1 MSNVI
6 IVGMQWGD
14 EGKGKIVDLLC
25 PAFDGVVRYQGGHNA
40 GHTVKFRD
48 RHFALRLIPS
58 GILRP
63 EMACFMGNGMVI
75 APDAFLEELDQL
87 AAFGVQVE
95 GRLFVSNRAHVLLPF
110 HAAVDRARE
119 GAGGS
124 NRIGTT
130 SRGIGPAYESKASR
144 YGLRTCDLD
153 APGLEERLAILWR
166 RAEMELAALGAA
178 TPAAAGAP
186 VTSDTLETSETSETS
201 QTSESSQIAACVEQC
216 RAWAERLRP
225 HLRDTEQLLNSWIA
239 DGRSLLFE
247 GAQGTLLDIDHGTYP
262 YVTSSN
268 STAGGACTGT
278 GVPPTRIDG
287 AIGVLKAYT
296 TRVGGGP
303 FPSELADARGDFLRQ
318 RGNEFGTVT
327 GRPRRCGWL
336 DTVVARYAQLLN
348 GIDTVA
354 LTKLDVLDDFDEI
367 PVCVAYRLDGRELR
381 ELPPDRHCLERAEPV
396 LRTFKGWKR
405 STAGILDE
413 SELPAAARAYI
424 DFIEQEIGA
433 PVTLVSTGPRREET
447 LLRDHPTLHR
457 LTSGK
462 LARVLEQR

>member
-119 GAGGS
+119 GAGGG

-153 APGLEERLAILWR
+153 APDLEERLAILWR
-166 RAEMELAALGAA
+166 RAAMELAALGAA
-178 TPAAAGAP
+178 SPESPGTPASP
-186 VTSDTLETSETSETS
+186 DTPETSETSETS
-201 QTSESSQIAACVEQC
+201 DTSEINACVEQC
-216 RAWAERLRP
+216 RNWAERLRP
-225 HLRDTEQLLNSWIA
+225 HLRDTEQLLNAWIA
-239 DGRSLLFE
+239 GGRSLLFE

-381 ELPPDRHCLERAEPV
+381 ELPPDRRCLEAAEPV

-413 SELPAAARAYI
+413 SELPAAARDYI
-424 DFIEQEIGA
+424 DFIEHELGA

-462 LARVLEQR
+462 LGRVLEQR

>member
-1 MSNVI
+1 MANVV

-48 RHFALRLIPS
+48 HHFSLRLIPS
-58 GILRP
+58 GILHA
-63 EMACFMGNGMVI
+63 EMVCVMGNGMVI
-75 APDAFLEELDQL
+75 APDAFLEEVDQL
-87 AAFGVQVE
+87 AASGVRFD
-95 GRLFVSNRAHVLLPF
+95 GRLFVSNRAHVLLPL
-110 HAAVDRARE
+110 HAALDRARE
-119 GAGGS
+119 ESRGS

-130 SRGIGPAYESKASR
+130 SRGIGPAYASKASR
-144 YGLRTCDLD
+144 YGLRTCDLT
-153 APGLEERLAILWR
+153 APDLADRLENLRH
-166 RAEMELAALGAA
+166 RAEVELAGLGAPTLAALGAD
-178 TPAAAGAP
+178 
-186 VTSDTLETSETSETS
+186 VS
-201 QTSESSQIAACVEQC
+201 VEQC
-216 RAWAERLRP
+216 RGWAERLEP
-225 HLRDTEQLLNSWIA
+225 YLRDTEQLLNSWIA
-239 DGRSLLFE
+239 GGRSLLFE
-247 GAQGTLLDIDHGTYP
+247 GAQGTLLDLDHGTYP

-303 FPSELADARGDFLRQ
+303 FPCELTDARGDFLRQ

-336 DTVVARYAQLLN
+336 DTVVARYARLLN

-367 PVCVAYRLDGRELR
+367 PVCVAYRRDGKELR
-381 ELPPDRHCLERAEPV
+381 DLPPDRHSLETAEPV
-396 LRTFKGWKR
+396 LRTFKGWKQ
-405 STAGILDE
+405 STAGILAEAD
-413 SELPAAARAYI
+413 LPAAARGYI
-424 DFIEQEIGA
+424 DFIAQELDA
-433 PVTLVSTGPRREET
+433 PITLVSTGPRREET

-457 LTSGK
+457 LTSGQLGK
-462 LARVLEQR
+462 VLEQR

>member
-87 AAFGVQVE
+87 AAFGVEVQ

-119 GAGGS
+119 AAGGG

-130 SRGIGPAYESKASR
+130 ARGIGPAYESKASR

-153 APGLEERLAILWR
+153 APDLEERLAILRR
-166 RAEMELAALGAA
+166 RAAMELASLGAA
-178 TPAAAGAP
+178 ALGTAGAGE
-186 VTSDTLETSETSETS
+186 TAETSETSE
-201 QTSESSQIAACVEQC
+201 IAACAEQC

-225 HLRDTEQLLNSWIA
+225 HLRDTEQLLNAWIA
-239 DGRSLLFE
+239 GGRSLLFE

-303 FPSELADARGDFLRQ
+303 FPSELGDARGDFLRQ

-367 PVCVAYRLDGRELR
+367 PVCVAYRLDGREVR
-381 ELPPDRHCLERAEPV
+381 ELPPDRRCLERAEPV
-396 LRTFKGWKR
+396 LRVFKGWQR
-405 STAGILDE
+405 STAGVLEE
-413 SELPAAARAYI
+413 SELPAAARAYV
-424 DFIEQEIGA
+424 DFIEQELGA
-433 PVTLVSTGPRREET
+433 AVTLVSTGPRREET
-447 LLRDHPTLHR
+447 LLRDHPTLQR
-457 LTSGK
+457 LTSGR
-462 LARVLEQR
+462 LGQVLEQR

>member
-1 MSNVI
+1 MANVI

-58 GILRP
+58 GILHA
-63 EMACFMGNGMVI
+63 EMTCVMGNGMVI
-75 APDAFLEELDQL
+75 APDAFLDEVGQL
-87 AAFGVQVE
+87 EASGVEVR

-110 HAAVDRARE
+110 HTALDRARE
-119 GAGGS
+119 EAGGA

-130 SRGIGPAYESKASR
+130 ARGIGPAYASKASR

-153 APGLEERLAILWR
+153 APDLAERLAVLR
-166 RAEMELAALGAA
+166 SRAEMELAALAA
-178 TPAAAGAP
+178 PPLAALSADI
-186 VTSDTLETSETSETS
+186 S
-201 QTSESSQIAACVEQC
+201 VEQC
-216 RAWAERLRP
+216 RAWSERLAP
-225 HLRDTEQLLNSWIA
+225 LLRDTEQLLNGWIA
-239 DGRSLLFE
+239 GGRSLLFE
-247 GAQGTLLDIDHGTYP
+247 GAQGTLLDLDHGTYP

-303 FPSELADARGDFLRQ
+303 FPCELTDARGDFLRQ

-336 DTVVARYAQLLN
+336 DTVIARYARLLN
-348 GIDTVA
+348 GIDTIA

-367 PVCVAYRLDGRELR
+367 PVCVAYRRHGQELR
-381 ELPPDRHCLERAEPV
+381 DLPPDRAALESAEPV

-405 STAGILDE
+405 STAGIVDE
-413 SELPAAARAYI
+413 AGLPPAARDYV
-424 DFIEQEIGA
+424 DFIEQELEA

-447 LLRDHPTLHR
+447 LLRDHPSLHR
-457 LTSGK
+457 LTSGR
-462 LARVLEQR
+462 LDRVLAQR

>member
-1 MSNVI
+1 MPGAVM
-6 IVGMQWGD
+6 VGTQWGD
-14 EGKGKIVDLLC
+14 EGKGKFTDYL
-25 PAFDGVVRYQGGHNA
+25 AKEASMVVRYQGGHNA

-87 AAFGVQVE
+87 AAFGVEVQ

-119 GAGGS
+119 AAGGG

-130 SRGIGPAYESKASR
+130 ARGIGPAYESKASR

-153 APGLEERLAILWR
+153 APDLEERLAILRR
-166 RAEMELAALGAA
+166 RATMELASLGAA
-178 TPAAAGAP
+178 
-186 VTSDTLETSETSETS
+186 TSETSEAS
-201 QTSESSQIAACVEQC
+201 ETSEITACAEQC

-225 HLRDTEQLLNSWIA
+225 HLRDTEQLLNAWIA
-239 DGRSLLFE
+239 GGRSLLFE

-303 FPSELADARGDFLRQ
+303 FPSELGDARGDFLRQ

-381 ELPPDRHCLERAEPV
+381 ELPPDRRGLERAEPV
-396 LRTFKGWKR
+396 LRTFKGWQR
-405 STAGILDE
+405 STAGVLEE
-413 SELPAAARAYI
+413 SELPAAARAYV
-424 DFIEQEIGA
+424 DFIEQELGA
-433 PVTLVSTGPRREET
+433 AVTLVSTGPRREET
-447 LLRDHPTLHR
+447 LLRDHPTLQR
-457 LTSGK
+457 LTSGR
-462 LARVLEQR
+462 LGQVLEQR

>member
-1 MSNVI
+1 MANAV

-58 GILRP
+58 GILHP
-63 EMACFMGNGMVI
+63 GMACFMGNGMVI
-75 APDAFLEELDQL
+75 APDAFLEELGQL
-87 AAFGVQVE
+87 AASGVDVDD
-95 GRLFVSNRAHVLLPF
+95 RLFVSNRAHVLLPF
-110 HAAVDRARE
+110 HAAVDQARE
-119 GAGGS
+119 AAGGS

-130 SRGIGPAYESKASR
+130 ARGIGPAYESKASR
-144 YGLRTCDLD
+144 YGIRACDLG
-153 APGLEERLAILWR
+153 APDLAERLEILRR
-166 RAEMELAALGAA
+166 RADMELAALGAPQA
-178 TPAAAGAP
+178 GDAGPAGTPAVA
-186 VTSDTLETSETSETS
+186 VTVD
-201 QTSESSQIAACVEQC
+201 ACH
-216 RAWAERLRP
+216 AWAERLAP
-225 HLRDTEQLLNSWIA
+225 HLRDTEQLLNAWIA
-239 DGRSLLFE
+239 AGRSLLFE

-296 TRVGGGP
+296 TRVGSGP
-303 FPSELADARGDFLRQ
+303 FACELTDARGDFLRQ

-336 DTVVARYAQLLN
+336 DLVVARYAQLLN

-367 PVCVAYRLDGRELR
+367 EVCVAYRLRGETVRD
-381 ELPPDRHCLERAEPV
+381 LPADRLSLETAEPV
-396 LRTFKGWKR
+396 LRRFKGWKA
-405 STAGILDE
+405 STAGIVEEAD
-413 SELPAAARAYI
+413 LPAAARAYI
-424 DFIEQEIGA
+424 DFIEQEVGA
-433 PVTLVSTGPRREET
+433 AITLVSTGPRREET
-447 LLRDHPTLHR
+447 LVRDQPILQR
-457 LTSGK
+457 LTSGR
-462 LARVLEQR
+462 LGRVIEQR

>member
-1 MSNVI
+1 MANVI

-48 RHFALRLIPS
+48 RHFSLRLIPS
-58 GILRP
+58 GILHA

-75 APDAFLEELDQL
+75 APDAFLEELGQL
-87 AAFGVQVE
+87 AASGVSVE

-119 GAGGS
+119 EAGGS

-130 SRGIGPAYESKASR
+130 SRGIGPAYEGKASR

-153 APGLEERLAILWR
+153 APDLEERLAILER
-166 RAEMELAALGAA
+166 RAGWELAALGAA
-178 TPAAAGAP
+178 SAPAAAAGSGGEPEPA
-186 VTSDTLETSETSETS
+186 VS
-201 QTSESSQIAACVEQC
+201 AGQC
-216 RAWAERLRP
+216 RAWAARLAP
-225 HLRDTEQLLNSWIA
+225 HLRDTEQLINAWIA
-239 DGRSLLFE
+239 SGRSLLFE
-247 GAQGTLLDIDHGTYP
+247 GAQGTLLDLDHGTYP
-262 YVTSSN
+262 FVTSSN

-303 FPSELADARGDFLRQ
+303 FPCELADARGDYLRR

-336 DTVVARYAQLLN
+336 DLVVARYSQLLN
-348 GIDTVA
+348 GIDTIA
-354 LTKLDVLDDFDEI
+354 LTKLDVLDELDEI
-367 PVCVAYRLDGRELR
+367 PVCVAYRTGGRELR
-381 ELPPDRHCLERAEPV
+381 DLPPDRRTLEAAEPV
-396 LRTFKGWKR
+396 LRSFKGWKR
-405 STAGILDE
+405 PTAGIVDE
-413 SELPAAARAYI
+413 AALPPAARDYI
-424 DFIEQEIGA
+424 DFIEQQLGA
-433 PVTLVSTGPRREET
+433 AVTLVSTGPRREET
-447 LLRDHPTLHR
+447 LLRPHPTLLR
-457 LTSGK
+457 LTSGR
-462 LARVLEQR
+462 LGQVLEQR